1 MKFFIKLAW
10 KNVLRNKRR
19 TIIASIAIGIGLA
32 ALIVSDGV
40 IIGMKKSLI
49 DSATSTLLGE
59 AQIHHKDFRLSQDV
73 EKTIEDPEGIEHNL
87 KLEQK
92 VSNFSK
98 RVISFGMLTS
108 PSNVESV
115 VIYGINP
122 DKDKFLTKIDE
133 NISEGSY
140 FGGKNPRDIVIGE
153 KLANVLE
160 AGIGDRVVI
169 TVAQAFTGDLSQEMF
184 RISGIYRFG
193 IKEMDNGMAFIRL
206 NTAQKMLNLAGK
218 IHEIAITFTEMNFA
232 EKKGVE
238 FWKNYSTGNNEAVS
252 WTNVLPELK
261 KILDMTDIS
270 MAVMAI
276 ILFVVVV
283 FGIVNTLFMSL
294 YERMFEFGILRA
306 VGTRPSGVRKLIIF
320 ESGVLAFISIIIGV
334 ILGFIVMMLL
344 LKWGIDYRGIEIS
357 GAIMREMLY
366 PVVKLK
372 QFLLYPA
379 AVFIFTLIIG
389 IYPARVA
396 GKIVIT
402 EAMRKS
408 M

>member
-232 EKKGVE
+232 EKKDAE
-238 FWKNYSTGNNEAVS
+238 FWKKYSTGNNEAVS